1 MSTKQEQDPDAAFT
15 DTDGAVTST
24 ESKPHNKGLV
34 MLVVLAGGAAIMLIA
49 LVVMG
54 VNGLQNQ
61 KSLRGDMED
70 LIQSV
75 EGGGTIEDSSTA
87 LSRFRNQKDTDAEC
101 WDLLNQRWTQIVSE
115 EDTGGMITVMQVDLP
130 HGCKQL
136 AHVHCGLHEAFYKID
151 NNGHAIWASA
161 YEGAWQEVSPKKG
174 DFSYAS
180 MGTGHGYTNADI
192 AGCSGDDNVRD
203 YTETSF
209 TSHFVIKMPGFEHE
223 TRARTVP
230 SGNQGEET
238 CDMIKNRIEMGYSQ
252 DAKDAIGA
260 YGATDPKFIP
270 ALVTLEAGKT
280 YAPSKDSV
288 KPIQYTH
295 SDDMSVIVQ
304 EADFPQYGASRIVRR
319 LLSLDH
325 WDSSSTGTGGVA
337 QMDEL
342 KFTGSSTTYAKS
354 PKTDLVF
361 VLIEGAAML
370 RTKSG
375 YEKFISPLS
384 GFVMHAH
391 NTNEYSFD
399 CQGDGDGD
407 GDGQCKLLAL
417 QAGENFAGSFMH
429 DPAYG
434 VPWSTKITESTADY
448 VTAAWG
454 PSKNTYQRCAAPND
468 SSLAPGY
475 VDFTEDNKPTG
486 EQTRKVPFSCF
497 MTCVSENGFGDD
509 AIAICETKYPKQTFV
524 RTATECPEYLD
535 SAFD

>member
-1 MSTKQEQDPDAAFT
+1 LNKLNLQAMCKPTFKDHPSSPEERLGAHPEQQHCSMF
-15 DTDGAVTST
+15 V
-24 ESKPHNKGLV
+24 
-34 MLVVLAGGAAIMLIA
+34 LIA
-49 LVVMG
+49 SVAPILIMVALIIMG
-54 VNGLQNQ
+54 GVGLHNQN
-61 KSLRGDMED
+61 SLRGDMKD

-75 EGGGTIEDSSTA
+75 EGKTSAGDPALA
-87 LSRFRNQKDTDAEC
+87 LSLFRNQQDADAEC

-130 HGCKQL
+130 NGCKQL

-151 NNGHAIWASA
+151 SNGHAIWASA
-161 YEGAWQEVSPKKG
+161 YEGAWQEVSPKNG

-192 AGCSGDDNVRD
+192 TGCNGDNNVRD

-230 SGNQGEET
+230 SSNQNEDT
-238 CDMIKNRIEMGYSQ
+238 CDMVKNRMEMGYSQ
-252 DAKDAIGA
+252 DAKDSISA
-260 YGATDPKFIP
+260 YEATDPKFIP

-295 SDDMSVIVQ
+295 SNDTSVIIQ
-304 EADFPQYGASRIVRR
+304 EAGFTQYGASRIVRR
-319 LLSLDH
+319 LMSLDH

-342 KFTGSSTTYAKS
+342 QFTGSSTTFSKS
-354 PKTDLVF
+354 PNTDLVF
-361 VLIEGAAML
+361 LLVEGTAML

-375 YEKFISPLS
+375 YVKSISPRS
-384 GFVMHAH
+384 GFVMYAH
-391 NTNEYSFD
+391 NTDEYSFD
-399 CQGDGDGD
+399 CKENEE
-407 GDGQCKLLAL
+407 CKLLAL
-417 QAGENFAGSFMH
+417 QAGEHFAESFMH

-434 VPWSTKITESTADY
+434 VPWSTKITESTSDY
-448 VTAAWG
+448 VTAPWG

-468 SSLAPGY
+468 SSLAPDY
-475 VDFTEDNKPTG
+475 VDFTEDNKPTA

-497 MTCVSENGFGDD
+497 MTCVSENGFGDN
-509 AIAICETKYPKQTFV
+509 ALAVCESKYPKQTFIH
-524 RTATECPEYLD
+524 TATECPEYLD